1 MAEPAPTTPVAAS
14 DVFGSSMSPAQ
25 AKAEIAAIINDPAR
39 GKLVATKVGW
49 GEVAPPEVLAAKSQW
64 NQLHAVAFPKPQQYS
79 ADEINKMPQHHD
91 ARRQAE
97 MNSMRAV
104 QMRAQG
110 YSDLQAYE
118 VLNRRPL
125 SPEQHAEYEAQY
137 QSHKADT
144 AFMARWSAGDREAIA
159 KMALLASGRK
169 LPVGTPDQIAAWE
182 RAHQGRLPNG

>member
-97 MNSMRAV
+97 MIRCAPYKCGRRVIQTFKLMKFSIGGHFRQNSTPSMKRNTNRTRRIPHSWRA
-104 QMRAQG
+104 G
-110 YSDLQAYE
+110 
-118 VLNRRPL
+118 P
-125 SPEQHAEYEAQY
+125 P
-137 QSHKADT
+137 
-144 AFMARWSAGDREAIA
+144 AIV
-159 KMALLASGRK
+159 R
-169 LPVGTPDQIAAWE
+169 Q
-182 RAHQGRLPNG
+182 